1 MSADDRDTI
10 RSSLARPSGLPAKR
24 PELPD
29 VAPYGP
35 TSEFVAE
42 SDVLGDEYPAADVTA
57 ADDWRR
63 YNRQLLREFLRSVPR
78 TEATATLVLV
88 GADGTPRLI
97 TRAQL
102 SAAVDRLRPRQR
114 QIVRLTLEE
123 RWSRQRV
130 CTYLNNISLKTL
142 MRDQNEA
149 LDFLAVSL

>member
-29 VAPYGP
+29 VTPYWD
-35 TSEFVAE
+35 TSEFGAE
-42 SDVLGDEYPAADVTA
+42 ADVLGDEYPAADVTA
-57 ADDWRR
+57 ADDWRL
-63 YNRQLLREFLRSVPR
+63 YNRQLLREFLRAVPR
-78 TEATATLVLV
+78 TEATATLALV
-88 GADGTPRLI
+88 GADGTARLI

-102 SAAVDRLRPRQR
+102 SVAVDRLRPRQR

-123 RWSRQRV
+123 RWSRQQV
-130 CTYLNNISLKTL
+130 CAYLNNISLKTL

-149 LDFLAVSL
+149 LDFLAGL

>member
-10 RSSLARPSGLPAKR
+10 RSSLARPSGRPARR

-35 TSEFVAE
+35 TREFGAE

-57 ADDWRR
+57 AGDWRH

-78 TEATATLVLV
+78 AEATATLALV
-88 GADGTPRLI
+88 RADGTSRLI

-149 LDFLAVSL
+149 LDSLAEL

>member
-10 RSSLARPSGLPAKR
+10 RSSLARPSGLPARR

-29 VAPYGP
+29 VAPNEAVGD
-35 TSEFVAE
+35 FGADA
-42 SDVLGDEYPAADVTA
+42 DVLSDDYPAADITA
-57 ADDWRR
+57 AGDWRH

-78 TEATATLVLV
+78 AEATATLVLV
-88 GADGTPRLI
+88 RADGTPRLI

-149 LDFLAVSL
+149 LDSLAEL

>member
-10 RSSLARPSGLPAKR
+10 RSSLTHPSGLPAKR

-29 VAPYGP
+29 VAPYGA
-35 TSEFVAE
+35 TSAFGAE
-42 SDVLGDEYPAADVTA
+42 ADVLGDEYPAADVTA
-57 ADDWRR
+57 VDDWRR

-78 TEATATLVLV
+78 AEAMATLALV
-88 GADGTPRLI
+88 RADGAPRLI

-130 CTYLNNISLKTL
+130 CVYLNNISLKTL

>member
-1 MSADDRDTI
+1 MSADDHDTI
-10 RSSLARPSGLPAKR
+10 RSSLTRPSGLPAKR
-24 PELPD
+24 PEPPD
-29 VAPYGP
+29 VAPYGAD
-35 TSEFVAE
+35 SDYGVDA
-42 SDVLGDEYPAADVTA
+42 DVLSDEYPAADVA

-78 TEATATLVLV
+78 AETTATLALMNT
-88 GADGTPRLI
+88 DGTPRLV

-123 RWSRQRV
+123 RWPRQRV
-130 CTYLNNISLKTL
+130 CAYLNNISLKTL

-149 LDFLAVSL
+149 LDFLAGL